1 MREGALAESLPLPG
15 TKYSIR
21 VSCGPA
27 AHSLGAM
34 PLGRWIAAKDPRIGR
49 DIFPHVRTLP
59 IMYYKN
65 EYVRS
70 KPNVDVKFNKGI
82 T

>member
-1 MREGALAESLPLPG
+1 MGG
-15 TKYSIR
+15 TE
-21 VSCGPA
+21 
-27 AHSLGAM
+27 AM
-34 PLGRWIAAKDPRIGR
+34 HYEEVDC
-49 DIFPHVRTLP
+49 TT
-59 IMYYKN
+59 KN